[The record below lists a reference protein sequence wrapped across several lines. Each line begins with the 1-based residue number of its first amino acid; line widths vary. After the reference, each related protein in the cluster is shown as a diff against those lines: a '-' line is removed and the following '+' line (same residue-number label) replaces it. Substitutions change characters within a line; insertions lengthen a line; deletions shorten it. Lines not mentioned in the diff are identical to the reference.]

1 MKINAELLREF
12 EKGLDPHNLGNSP
25 IKAHLIGFG
34 EISAIFQLD
43 QIPGCVF
50 KRMPLFE
57 NHNQALLYENN
68 YHEYCRLL
76 NEAGIE
82 LPEHETFVIKKSDD
96 LYILYIAQ
104 EQFESADFCHKLIH
118 TEDRDT
124 LDTMLSKLA
133 GHISAV
139 WEFNKLSKP
148 AIELALD
155 GQLSNW
161 VWKRNGA
168 DSVLI
173 YIDTSTPLFR
183 KNSKET
189 MDPDLILKSAPA
201 FLRVIIKK
209 FFLDGVM
216 NRYYRKREVYIDMV
230 ANLYKEQKP
239 GLIGPFLDLI
249 NRLNS
254 KSDPITEKEIS
265 GYYRNDKFIWW
276 LFLSARRIDRWV
288 TTKVKRNTYEFML
301 PEKIRR

>member
-12 EKGLDPHNLGNSP
+12 EKGLDPHNLGNSK
-25 IKAHLIGFG
+25 IKARLIGFG
-34 EISAIFQLD
+34 EISAIFQLE
-43 QIPGCVF
+43 QIPDCVF

-57 NHNQALLYENN
+57 NRNQAMLYENN
-68 YHEYCRLL
+68 YHEYCHLL
-76 NEAGIE
+76 SEAGIV
-82 LPEHETFVIKKSDD
+82 LPEHETFIIKKSDD

-124 LDTMLSKLA
+124 LNTMLSKLA

-139 WEFNKLSKP
+139 WEFNRLSKP
-148 AIELALD
+148 AFELALD
-155 GQLSNW
+155 GQFSNW
-161 VWKRNGA
+161 VWKRNGE
-168 DSVLI
+168 DSMLI

-183 KNSKET
+183 RNSNET

-216 NRYYRKREVYIDMV
+216 NRYYSKREVYIDMV
-230 ANLYKEQKP
+230 ANLYKEQKT
-239 GLIGPFLDLI
+239 GLIAPFLNLI

-254 KSDPITEKEIS
+254 ECDPITEKEIS
-265 GYYRNDKFIWW
+265 SYYRDDKFIWR

-288 TTKVKRNTYEFML
+288 TTKVKRNTYEFIL